1 MDKSYIKNIIQKIV
15 NKEFSD
21 PIRRKIVV
29 YQDRINLCAP
39 CCGDSHKNKY
49 AKRGNLYFNNLYY
62 ICFNCDKKTTFDKL
76 CKDFNEQIDP
86 DKKLEMIQHLDSVM
100 TYSDYEGD
108 FIDAKFDDLIDLG
121 ELERVFNSNLTPITD
136 FGPIKVNG
144 GIYKYLIGRG
154 IPPEYHKNIYQ
165 AKYWKNEDESEW
177 IIVMLNRRG
186 DKVLGIQIRNLKS
199 GKRRIFKI
207 YNYENLLEWVNLG
220 KENPK
225 ELDINKLVIY
235 NKLSYY
241 FNILN
246 VNLTD
251 TVTVF
256 EGYLDSLFY
265 PNSIGLIG
273 VNTDYRFLENN
284 ELELQYFFDNDE
296 AGFKKSEEKI
306 EEGYPVFLWG
316 KLFEGIVDKK
326 NAEDPYKLMYRISKV
341 KDINKLAE
349 LVPNAYSKLELN
361 NFFSKDILD
370 KKWIPKYKKK
380 KYQKDDKD
388 YNSKFNKFNK
398 LGW

>member
-1 MDKSYIKNIIQKIV
+1 
-15 NKEFSD
+15 
-21 PIRRKIVV
+21 
-29 YQDRINLCAP
+29 
-39 CCGDSHKNKY
+39 
-49 AKRGNLYFNNLYY
+49 
-62 ICFNCDKKTTFDKL
+62 
-76 CKDFNEQIDP
+76 
-86 DKKLEMIQHLDSVM
+86 M

-246 VNLTD
+246 IDLSD
-251 TVTVF
+251 KITVF
-256 EGYLDSLFY
+256 EGYLDSLFF
-265 PNSIGLIG
+265 PNSIGLVG
-273 VNTDYRFLENN
+273 LNTDYRFLESND
-284 ELELQYFFDNDE
+284 LDIQYFFDNDD
-296 AGFKKSEEKI
+296 AGYKKTEEKI
-306 EEGYPVFLWG
+306 KSGYSVFLWK
-316 KLFEGIVDKK
+316 KLFDSLTRKKKTDDPDK
-326 NAEDPYKLMYRISKV
+326 YLYRISKI

-349 LVPNAYSKLELN
+349 LINLPYSKLKLQDY
-361 NFFSKDILD
+361 FSSDVLD
-370 KKWIPKYKKK
+370 LKWIPKVKNK
-380 KYQKDDKD
+380 KYNKVEED
-388 YNSKFNKFNK
+388 YNQKFNNFNK
-398 LGW
+398 I